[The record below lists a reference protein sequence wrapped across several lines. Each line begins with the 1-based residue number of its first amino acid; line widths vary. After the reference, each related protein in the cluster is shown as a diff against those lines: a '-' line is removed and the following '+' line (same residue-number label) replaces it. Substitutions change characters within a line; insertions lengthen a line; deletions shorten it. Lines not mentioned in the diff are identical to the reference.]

1 MINCIITL
9 FRCVIINYFAT
20 AKDRRQLPTPSD
32 AELSIVGAC
41 ASFFQFG
48 GFHKRKA
55 KGDEKNDHLQQST
68 HCFTVQ
74 PPLVMSLS
82 SPTTP
87 SINHRVNLGLITE
100 AVTRSYAVENTKK
113 VYDRVKR
120 EWTDFCN
127 CITDGDDDFPT
138 FMDAQKVSDFMFY
151 QCFRRRQKVGG
162 RHGGAVMSFCYDD
175 YNAVMAQYCQA
186 YNLWKQNRENT
197 SFPDPGVEGV
207 GISAIIQYRAG
218 LKKIFETQVATN
230 QNNHTWD
237 KVWTIQAKNLVKI
250 VETRKMRVKRE
261 KFDEKVTKEFAG
273 YHAVERFDE
282 IEQVFWDGGFDNIRS
297 SFPYIRYRMLFL
309 YTTSGIL
316 RCESLTKAELSDF
329 QGLTV
334 KKETDID
341 PLYVMVS
348 QIPEGMFS
356 L

>member
-1 MINCIITL
+1 VHVLSFFNL
-9 FRCVIINYFAT
+9 GDLPNESQANDDEN
-20 AKDRRQLPTPSD
+20 DRR
-32 AELSIVGAC
+32 
-41 ASFFQFG
+41 
-48 GFHKRKA
+48 
-55 KGDEKNDHLQQST
+55 QQST
-68 HCFTVQ
+68 HCFTFQ
-74 PPLVMSLS
+74 TPHSMSLS
-82 SPTTP
+82 SPPTP
-87 SINHRVNLGLITE
+87 TINRRVNLGLITE
-100 AVTRSYAVENTKK
+100 AVSRSYTVENTKK

-127 CITDGDDDFPT
+127 CITDEDDDFPT
-138 FMDAQKVSDFMFY
+138 FMNAQKVSDFMFY

-162 RHGGAVMSFCYDD
+162 RNGGAVLSFNYED
-175 YNAVMAQYCQA
+175 YKAVLAQYCDA
-186 YNLWKQNRENT
+186 YHLWKQNKENV

-207 GISAIIQYRAG
+207 GSSAIIQYRAG
-218 LKKIFETQVATN
+218 LKKIFETQVSTN
-230 QNNHTWD
+230 QNSLAWD

-250 VETRKMRVKRE
+250 VESRKMRVKRE
-261 KFDEKVTKEFAG
+261 KYEEKVTKEFAG

-282 IEQVFWDGGFDNIRS
+282 IERVFWDGGFDNIRS

-356 L
+356 F